1 MTRLLTALGLALFLF
16 LGWSMIRASA
26 PTYDEPVHLASGY
39 TALRNGTRL
48 INAMDH
54 PPLAE
59 MWAALPL
66 LVLRPA
72 LFFEHPDWV
81 TGRVYNYSDFFLYKN
96 RVDPER
102 MLDTARL
109 WCLLSWG
116 LLLAWGILG
125 WARRFEGAP
134 AMAAGALGLGL
145 CPPLFSNAALV
156 TTDAGS
162 AVFFFLTFR
171 LLRESRRTP
180 LRWLAAGVCM
190 GAAMACKFNM
200 FVLPF
205 FVAAML
211 LAEWRLRR
219 AAARW
224 EAPSPEGRRSPR
236 PKGTALAAPGFPVA
250 GLAGALLAA
259 VFVLA
264 AVYRFWDWHLYS
276 QGLAKTLSRLGAGRG
291 SFFFGSHPL
300 TGSIIYFPAALA
312 VKTPLPLLLA
322 AVAGLWALW
331 RRTGEEQLQPAGLG
345 RFLELSWLAAP
356 PAAYFLLACLS
367 KTQIGYRH
375 ILPVYPF
382 LIVAAAAGAGWAWRQ
397 AWGKP
402 AAAVLGIWL
411 AASVLRCQP
420 DYLAYFNESV
430 GGPDQGYR
438 CLVDSNLDWGQG
450 LKPLAASLRG
460 MGNPPVF
467 LCYFGVADPSYY
479 GIRYALLAP
488 ITNVDRR
495 EGVVRPQDS
504 DRVLLA
510 VSATNLQTTYYADH
524 SIFDWLKT
532 RRPLLTAGR
541 SIFLYDLTDD
551 AEGIRQLAGLVEAA
565 GDPAEAAWLRNR
577 HVHPA

>member
-1 MTRLLTALGLALFLF
+1 MRRLLAALGLALLLF
-16 LGWSMIRASA
+16 LGWSMIRDSA

-39 TALRNGTRL
+39 TALRNGARL
-48 INAMDH
+48 LNAMDH

-72 LFFEHPDWV
+72 AFFEHPDWLA
-81 TGRVYNYSDFFLYKN
+81 GRVYNYSDFFLYKN

-102 MLDTARL
+102 MLDTARF
-109 WCLLSWG
+109 WCLVSWG
-116 LLLAWGILG
+116 VLLAWGILS
-125 WARRFEGAP
+125 WARRFEGEAG
-134 AMAAGALGLGL
+134 MAAGALCLGL

-180 LRWLAAGVCM
+180 LRWLGAGVCM

-200 FVLPF
+200 FVLPV

-211 LAEWRLRR
+211 LGEWRLRR
-219 AAARW
+219 TAELAAR
-224 EAPSPEGRRSPR
+224 SGQRRGGRKQPL
-236 PKGTALAAPGFPVA
+236 PDAAGFPVA

-259 VFVLA
+259 AFVLA
-264 AVYRFWDWHLYS
+264 AAYRFWDWHLYF

-291 SFFFGSHPL
+291 SFFFGSNSV
-300 TGSIIYFPAALA
+300 TGSILYFPAALA

-322 AVAGLWALW
+322 AVAGVWALW

-356 PAAYFLLACLS
+356 PAAYLLLVCFS

-382 LIVAAAAGAGWAWRQ
+382 LLVAAAVGLGWAWRQ

-402 AAAVLGIWL
+402 AAAVLGVWL

-420 DYLAYFNESV
+420 DYLAYFNETV
-430 GGPDQGYR
+430 GGPDRGYR
-438 CLVDSNLDWGQG
+438 FLVDSNLDWGQG
-450 LKPLAASLRG
+450 LKPLAASLRR

-479 GIRYALLAP
+479 GIRYAPLAP

-495 EGVVRPQDS
+495 EGVVRPQGS

-510 VSATNLQTTYYADH
+510 VSVTNLQTTYYADH
-524 SIFDWLKT
+524 SVFDWLKT
-532 RRPLLTAGR
+532 RRPLLVAGR
-541 SIFLYDLTDD
+541 SIFLYDLTGD
-551 AEGIRQLAGLVEAA
+551 ADAILRLAGLVEAA
-565 GDPAEAAWLRNR
+565 GDPVGALWLRKR
-577 HVHPA
+577 HVPPA